1 MVNLGVSFLG
11 LMIGNALF
19 LVISKGAFFA
29 FSSLLVRSS
38 FAICSLQGWE
48 KSIGSHRANVEQM
61 RL

>member
-11 LMIGNALF
+11 LMIGDAIF

-29 FSSLLVRSS
+29 LSSLLVRYS
-38 FAICSLQGWE
+38 FAICSLQGGE
-48 KSIGSHRANVEQM
+48 KSTGSHRANVEQM